1 VALPLQVGQRQFAL
15 LVGGP
20 MFRIQPRREELARIM
35 REEIA
40 AHLPDAGLQPK
51 NQ

>member
-1 VALPLQVGQRQFAL
+1 VGQRQFAL

-40 AHLPDAGLQPK
+40 AHLQDAGLQPK